1 MKRLMRILDVDVDKW
16 NMLLSKASKISWN
29 IMKFGIFSIMFM
41 TRYYLLKF
49 FFISDDMNATCDIF
63 GTTSQGQLDI

>member
-1 MKRLMRILDVDVDKW
+1 MEYATFYGIE
-16 NMLLSKASKISWN
+16 S
-29 IMKFGIFSIMFM
+29 IMEYRNTLFLQIVQIFVQKYLITSIMFM

-49 FFISDDMNATCDIF
+49 VFILDDINATCDIF